1 MARIPHR
8 GVKGSRWEQDNK
20 LSLNPWAF
28 VAVGLLV
35 GGPVALAVLLSVL

>member
-1 MARIPHR
+1 MTIVRR
-8 GVKGSRWEQDNK
+8 KGTRWEQDNN

-35 GGPVALAVLLSVL
+35 GGPVALVVLVSLL